1 MSGYDIKRN
10 TSLNLMGSR
19 LGIVGGPP
27 QPQNGENQTVEAIQG
42 ISLDGLNHQGTLLAY
57 NGGFPQQDRMILD
70 KRRSLDRAL
79 KYSYQGAFIKKVDDS
94 AVPWSVDRGDADNT
108 PKIRALI
115 NPNKLKSDYDDKIIS
130 VPYEHGFKAGDVFEW
145 CNTDTKWLITSQNKT
160 ELAYFRGD
168 IRRCNYK
175 LRWIDEHKQ
184 IHECYAAS
192 RGPVETKINFIQKSQ
207 ISLDTPN
214 LSLNI
219 LMPKRADVI
228 EYFKRYKKFYVHS
241 SLYEED
247 PEVDV
252 RQYQQIC
259 FRVEAIDWISTPGV
273 FEMTAVEYYWNENED
288 DIDAGLA
295 YAGALVPEAPK
306 NPNPEVIENKIIGD
320 TFIKPKQVYTYK
332 FNGFALA
339 SHWDIDSE
347 KYPDVKYEINPND
360 VKEIRLMWDNPYSG
374 QFEIGFMGV
383 VKTIVVESLF

>member
-27 QPQNGENQTVEAIQG
+27 EPQDGENKTVETIQG
-42 ISLDGLNHQGTLLAY
+42 ISLDGLNHQGTLLKY
-57 NGGFPQQDRMILD
+57 GGGFPQQDRMILD
-70 KRRSLDRAL
+70 KKRSLDRAL
-79 KYSYQGAFIKKVDDS
+79 KYSYQGAYIKKVDDS
-94 AVPWSVDRGDADNT
+94 AVPWNLTSMDNNI

-115 NPNKLKSDYDDKIIS
+115 NPNKLKPDYDDKIIS

-175 LRWIDEHKQ
+175 LRWLDENKE
-184 IHECYAAS
+184 IHECYAAT
-192 RGPVETKINFIQKSQ
+192 RGPVETKVNFIQKSQ
-207 ISLDTPN
+207 ISVDTPN
-214 LSLNI
+214 HSLNI
-219 LMPKRADVI
+219 LLPKRADVI
-228 EYFKRYKKFYVHS
+228 KYFKRYSKFYIGS

-247 PEVDV
+247 PEVDLSD
-252 RQYQQIC
+252 YQQVC

-273 FEMTAVEYYWNENED
+273 FELTAVEYYSNVAED
-288 DIDAGLA
+288 DIESGLV
-295 YAGALVPEAPK
+295 GAFLPEKPK

-339 SHWDIDSE
+339 SHWTIDAE
-347 KYPDVKYEINPND
+347 KYPDVKYEVNPKD

-383 VKTIVVESLF
+383 TKTIVVESLF

>member
-1 MSGYDIKRN
+1 MSDYDIKRN
-10 TSLNLMGSR
+10 TSLSLMGSR
-19 LGIVGGPP
+19 LGIVGPP
-27 QPQNGENQTVEAIQG
+27 PKPQEGENQTVEHVQG
-42 ISLDGLNHQGTLLAY
+42 ISLDGLNHQGTLLKY
-57 NGGFPQQDRMILD
+57 GGGFPQQDRMILD
-70 KRRSLDRAL
+70 KKRSLDRAL

-94 AVPWSVDRGDADNT
+94 AVPWPIDRGDASNT

-115 NPNKLKSDYDDKIIS
+115 NPNKLKPDYDDKIIS

-175 LRWIDEHKQ
+175 LRWVDENREV
-184 IHECYAAS
+184 HECYAAT

-207 ISLDTPN
+207 ISVDTPN
-214 LSLNI
+214 HSLNI
-219 LMPKRADVI
+219 LLPKRRDVL
-228 EYFKRYKKFYVHS
+228 EYFKRYSKFYIGS
-241 SLYEED
+241 SLYDED
-247 PEVDV
+247 PNEFPQV
-252 RQYQQIC
+252 C
-259 FRVEAIDWISTPGV
+259 FRVEATDWVSTPGV
-273 FEMTAVEYYWNENED
+273 FELTAVEYYSNDGED
-288 DIDAGLA
+288 DIESGLV
-295 YAGALVPEAPK
+295 GALLPEKPK

-320 TFIKPKQVYTYK
+320 TFIKPKQVYTYR